1 MRSHLPP
8 VIFVS
13 KVFFE
18 TGDVGVAETFRVR
31 AGNETVPASERV
43 NTTITVNTDCGAVDG
58 VSTRLV
64 SRIMCHVSCVTC
76 HVTHVTRHT
85 MSSSLPRS
93 ACCGLESVRYVTI
106 QAEGDSAALKTGKL
120 LVKVALPRCDDSTVA
135 SDVCISP
142 ASC

>member
-64 SRIMCHVSCVTC
+64 SHVTC
-76 HVTHVTRHT
+76 HMSHVTRCH
-85 MSSSLPRS
+85 
-93 ACCGLESVRYVTI
+93 
-106 QAEGDSAALKTGKL
+106 L
-120 LVKVALPRCDDSTVA
+120 LSPGARVVA
-135 SDVCISP
+135 
-142 ASC
+142 

>member
-1 MRSHLPP
+1 M
-8 VIFVS
+8 IFVS

-64 SRIMCHVSCVTC
+64 SRVTCHVSCVTC
-76 HVTHVTRHT
+76 HVSCVIH
-85 MSSSLPRS
+85 
-93 ACCGLESVRYVTI
+93 I
-106 QAEGDSAALKTGKL
+106 IL
-120 LVKVALPRCDDSTVA
+120 LCVSFDI
-135 SDVCISP
+135 VCQLTLCVI
-142 ASC
+142 

>member
-1 MRSHLPP
+1 M
-8 VIFVS
+8 
-13 KVFFE
+13 
-18 TGDVGVAETFRVR
+18 AETFRVR

-64 SRIMCHVSCVTC
+64 SRVTC
-76 HVTHVTRHT
+76 HLSRVTRHG
-85 MSSSLPRS
+85 MSSSLSRS

-106 QAEGDSAALKTGKL
+106 QAEGDSSALKTGKL

-135 SDVCISP
+135 TDVCIQPLNVNIISDP
-142 ASC
+142 DLSVWPSCWREPGL

>member
-1 MRSHLPP
+1 M
-8 VIFVS
+8 IFVS

-64 SRIMCHVSCVTC
+64 SRVTC
-76 HVTHVTRHT
+76 NVCHMSRDVIFSPQERVLWPRECPLRHHT
-85 MSSSLPRS
+85 GRGGQLRPQD
-93 ACCGLESVRYVTI
+93 GE
-106 QAEGDSAALKTGKL
+106 AAGQSGAAPL
-120 LVKVALPRCDDSTVA
+120 R
-135 SDVCISP
+135 
-142 ASC
+142 